1 MCKQRFH
8 IIGLSDQ
15 RDQQFS
21 REVLELMA
29 NHHVFSGGKRH
40 HEIMRAYLPAHCTWI
55 DIIVPISGVFAQYE
69 NQPEIVVFASGDPL
83 FYGFA
88 ATVKR
93 LLPDAEIKLYP
104 YFNSIQMLA
113 HRLVL
118 PYQDMRFTS
127 VTGRPWK
134 GLDTALIQGE
144 KLIGVLT
151 DREKTPTQIA
161 ARLLEYG
168 YSNYRM
174 HIGESLGNVQEEKV
188 TTLTL
193 EEAAAQTFGLPNCV
207 ILEQT
212 AVRERPFGIPEKDFH
227 LLNGR
232 VNMITKM
239 PIRLLTLSMLD
250 LQQRHTFWDVGSC
263 TGSVSV
269 EAKLHYPHLD
279 ITAFEIRPEGQELM
293 EQNSRKFGAPGI
305 QFLGGDF
312 LEQDLSNLPSPDAVF
327 IGGHGGK
334 LKEMV
339 AQIHQKMAPGGVLVF
354 NSVSAQSLALFREG
368 VAACGMTVVQQSR
381 IAIDEHNPIEILK
394 AQ

>member
-1 MCKQRFH
+1 MSKQRFY

-15 RDQQFS
+15 RGQQFS
-21 REVLELMA
+21 SEIQEIIA
-29 NHHVFSGGKRH
+29 SHQVFSGGKRH
-40 HEIMRAYLPAHCTWI
+40 HEIMQDYLPEEARWI
-55 DIIVPISGVFAQYE
+55 DITVPISQVFE
-69 NQPEIVVFASGDPL
+69 NYHELEEIVIFASGDPL

-88 ATVKR
+88 NTVKR
-93 LLPDAEIKLYP
+93 YLPHADILLFP

-144 KLIGVLT
+144 RLIGVLT
-151 DREKTPTQIA
+151 DREKTPAQIA
-161 ARLLEYG
+161 ARLLKYG
-168 YSNYRM
+168 YSNYQI
-174 HIGESLGNVQEEKV
+174 HVGESLGNKDLEKV
-188 TTLTL
+188 STLTL
-193 EEAAAQTFGLPNCV
+193 NEAAQQTFTFPNCI

-212 AVRERPFGIPEKDFH
+212 SPRPRPFGIPEHDFH

-250 LQQRHTFWDVGSC
+250 LEQRSTFWDVGSC
-263 TGSVSV
+263 TGSVSI
-269 EAKLHYPHLD
+269 EAKLHYPNLD
-279 ITAFEIRPEGQELM
+279 ITAFEIRPEGKELM

-305 QFLGGDF
+305 QFFEGDF
-312 LEQDLSNLPSPDAVF
+312 LSQDLNSLPAPDAVF

-339 AQIHQKMAPGGVLVF
+339 AKIHQKMNPGGVLVF
-354 NSVSAQSLALFREG
+354 NSVSTDSLFLFRKA
-368 VAACGMTVVQQSR
+368 VAECGMSIIQQTR
-381 IAIDEHNPIEILK
+381 MAIDEHNPIEILK